1 MSSSTKTALCIQL
14 KDKIELTDQEKK
26 IFDRLLRVVDHQS
39 LLTQLRVAGGWVRDK
54 LLGKESNEIDI
65 ALDNLKGDDFCDM
78 VNEYLYSLG
87 ENKRW
92 VGVIKSN
99 PEKCKNF
106 TTGIMKLT
114 RVRDAM
120 KNKISKDRIGD
131 EINLIVPGNR
141 PVQAMMDP
149 NVSDRH
155 CVAYQIGFSSIHD
168 MQRGL
173 YLHSALLLPIRG
185 KGTGTPNVGRLHRAS
200 EGFKSLIPLLTE
212 SSNTGKATG
221 KVSEKTANLRV
232 QTGLV
237 LQDINIKGKKD
248 AESFSWWRLE
258 NMCEIPLAD
267 GKEIM
272 EMLGIKEGGKIV
284 GRWKHEL
291 LVWQLADPTRTL
303 EQSLDWMRG
312 CLSKR

>member
-26 IFDRLLRVVDHQS
+26 IFD
-39 LLTQLRVAGGWVRDK
+39 K
-54 LLGKESNEIDI
+54 IIE
-65 ALDNLKGDDFCDM
+65 GDDFCDM

-99 PEKCKNF
+99 PEKCKHF

-141 PVQAMMDP
+141 PVQAMMD
-149 NVSDRH
+149 VCGSAIFWVVFAL
-155 CVAYQIGFSSIHD
+155 CCLSIGFSSIHD
-168 MQRGL
+168 TQRGI
-173 YLHSALLLPIRG
+173 YMHSSLLLPIRG
-185 KGTGTPNVGRLHRAS
+185 KGTGSANVGRLHRAS
-200 EGFKSLIPLLTE
+200 EGFISLIPLLTE
-212 SSNTGKATG
+212 SSNTGKAAG
-221 KVSEKTANLRV
+221 K
-232 QTGLV
+232 
-237 LQDINIKGKKD
+237 
-248 AESFSWWRLE
+248 ESVE